1 MNDRMLVMLKEEYI
15 GNDVNIIGR
24 RPAVLEAYDE
34 DDSVMRRYPTMYLEK
49 ATENNEIVVKV
60 LLASGGRTFP
70 ILDEADFKINAAKG
84 NITFKSYGRIYT
96 VRAYQDSDGLWA
108 SALGTAVPAKA
119 LEDMYIKEED
129 MAFSPNAP
137 KQEEN
142 LYAAVDSQTG
152 EVKEL
157 VYSYTGGM
165 YTRSSEGWFKVPNGD
180 ESLDGLEILEVDPSF
195 IKVFDRAQAA
205 EKMLKSKDITKY
217 EVAYRDAQP
226 MRLEKSTND

>member
-1 MNDRMLVMLKEEYI
+1 MLVMLKEEYI
-15 GNDVNIIGR
+15 GRDVNILG

-34 DDSVMRRYPTMYLEK
+34 EDKVTRTYPTRYLEK
-49 ATENNEIVVKV
+49 TTENNEIIVVV
-60 LLASGGRTFP
+60 GSIDGGKTFP
-70 ILDEADFKINAAKG
+70 ILEESDFKINPTKG

-96 VRAYQDSDGLWA
+96 VRAYQDSDGIWA
-108 SALGTAVPAKA
+108 SKLGTAVPAKA

-152 EVKEL
+152 EIKEL

-205 EKMLKSKDITKY
+205 DKKLESGDVKKY

>member
-1 MNDRMLVMLKEEYI
+1 MLVMLKEEYI
-15 GNDVNIIGR
+15 GDDVNILG

-34 DDSVMRRYPTMYLEK
+34 EAKVARTYPTRYLEK
-49 ATENNEIVVKV
+49 TTENNQIVVV
-60 LLASGGRTFP
+60 VGSINGGKTFP
-70 ILDEADFKINAAKG
+70 ILEEADFKINANKG

-96 VRAYQDSDGLWA
+96 VRAYQDSDGIWA
-108 SALGTAVPAKA
+108 STLGTAVPAKA

-137 KQEEN
+137 TQEEN
-142 LYAAVDSQTG
+142 LYAAIDTQNG

-205 EKMLKSKDITKY
+205 EKMLKSEDITKY